1 MKLISFLFLFAYTQ
15 ISFAHDPGLSSAEV
29 VLDKKSVDISITFAL
44 QDTESFAPMDKDGD
58 AEVSAEERETSKSEV
73 AALIAKELEVTLN
86 NENVKPFTIENV
98 TFDAQ
103 NNAHILFHY
112 QPAATSLKMRLLFLN
127 KLPDGHKQVVTIKD
141 ATGNNLSEKMLTQQ
155 DNVIELNLAAGESS
169 SMFKDF
175 FVLGI
180 EHILTGYDHLLFLFA
195 LLIVTHRFWSAF
207 GIITFFT
214 IAHSITLAI
223 AGMNLLTIPS
233 PIVEPLIAASIVYVG
248 VENLIVK
255 EPKGRKYL
263 TFAFGLIHGF
273 GFADNAADAGKDAT
287 WYGVN
292 THLTY
297 DIKDN
302 LTAGIRGEW
311 FRDQD
316 GVRVFAPAR
325 TAGALVGS
333 SYYAVTAGVNWK
345 PMNLKWL
352 NLRPNVRYDWADGS
366 RPFGN
371 TKQDQFLFSTDFS
384 VNF

>member
-1 MKLISFLFLFAYTQ
+1 MKIISLLFLLFYTQ

-29 VLDKKSVDISITFAL
+29 VLNEKGVDVSITFAL

-58 AEVSAEERETSKSEV
+58 AEVIASERESSKPEV

-86 NENVKPFTIENV
+86 NQTVKPSAIENV

-103 NNAHILFHY
+103 NNAHLLFHY
-112 QPAATSLKMRLLFLN
+112 QPAATSLKMQLLFLN

-141 ATGNNLSEKMLTQQ
+141 ATGKNLSEKMLTQQ

-169 SMFKDF
+169 SLFKDF

-195 LLIVTHRFWSAF
+195 LLIVTHRFWLAF

-223 AGMNLLTIPS
+223 AGMNLVTIPS
-233 PIVEPLIAASIVYVG
+233 TIVEPLIAASIIYVG
-248 VENLIVK
+248 AENLIRK

-273 GFADNAADAGKDAT
+273 GFAAVLQEMNIT
-287 WYGVN
+287 S
-292 THLTY
+292 
-297 DIKDN
+297 IES
-302 LTAGIRGEW
+302 GI
-311 FRDQD
+311 
-316 GVRVFAPAR
+316 
-325 TAGALVGS
+325 LV
-333 SYYAVTAGVNWK
+333 
-345 PMNLKWL
+345 P
-352 NLRPNVRYDWADGS
+352 
-366 RPFGN
+366 
-371 TKQDQFLFSTDFS
+371 LFSFNLGVETGQLIVTSISLPLIWWLHTKPIVEKYFVPVCS
-384 VNF
+384 IIVCLAGGFWLIERTLL

>member
-1 MKLISFLFLFAYTQ
+1 MKLTTLLLLLFFTQ

-29 VLDKKSVDISITFAL
+29 VLNEKGVDVAITFAL

-58 AEVSAEERETSKSEV
+58 AEVSAEEREISKPEV

-86 NENVKPFTIENV
+86 NQNVKPFAIENV

-103 NNAHILFHY
+103 NNAHLLFHY
-112 QPAATSLKMRLLFLN
+112 QPAANSLKMQLLFLN

-141 ATGNNLSEKMLTQQ
+141 ATGKNLSEKMLTQQ
-155 DNVIELNLAAGESS
+155 DNSIELNLTKSEST

-233 PIVEPLIAASIVYVG
+233 TIVEPLIAASIVYVG

-273 GFADNAADAGKDAT
+273 GFAAVLQEMNITSIESGILVPLFSFNL
-287 WYGVN
+287 GVE
-292 THLTY
+292 T
-297 DIKDN
+297 
-302 LTAGIRGEW
+302 G
-311 FRDQD
+311 Q
-316 GVRVFAPAR
+316 
-325 TAGALVGS
+325 LV
-333 SYYAVTAGVNWK
+333 VTAISLPIIWWLHIK
-345 PMNLKWL
+345 PLIEKYFVPVCSTIVCLAGGYWL
-352 NLRPNVRYDWADGS
+352 IERTL
-366 RPFGN
+366 
-371 TKQDQFLFSTDFS
+371 L
-384 VNF
+384 

>member
-1 MKLISFLFLFAYTQ
+1 MKIISLLFLLFYTQ

-29 VLDKKSVDISITFAL
+29 VLNEKSVDVSITFAL

-58 AEVSAEERETSKSEV
+58 AEVIASERESSKPEV

-86 NENVKPFTIENV
+86 NQTVKPSAIENV

-103 NNAHILFHY
+103 NNAHLLFHY
-112 QPAATSLKMRLLFLN
+112 QPAATSLKMQLLFLN

-141 ATGNNLSEKMLTQQ
+141 ATGKNLSEKMLTQQ

-169 SMFKDF
+169 SLFKDF

-195 LLIVTHRFWSAF
+195 LLIVTHRFWLAF

-223 AGMNLLTIPS
+223 AGMNLVTIPS
-233 PIVEPLIAASIVYVG
+233 TIVEPLIAASIIYVG
-248 VENLIVK
+248 AENLIRK

-273 GFADNAADAGKDAT
+273 GFAAVLQEMNIT
-287 WYGVN
+287 S
-292 THLTY
+292 
-297 DIKDN
+297 IES
-302 LTAGIRGEW
+302 GI
-311 FRDQD
+311 
-316 GVRVFAPAR
+316 
-325 TAGALVGS
+325 LV
-333 SYYAVTAGVNWK
+333 
-345 PMNLKWL
+345 P
-352 NLRPNVRYDWADGS
+352 
-366 RPFGN
+366 
-371 TKQDQFLFSTDFS
+371 LFSFNLGVETGQLIVTSISLPLIWWLHTKPIVEKYFVPVCS
-384 VNF
+384 IIVCLAGGFWLIERTLL

>member
-1 MKLISFLFLFAYTQ
+1 MKLISLLFLLFYAQ

-29 VLDKKSVDISITFAL
+29 VLNEKGVDISITFAL
-44 QDTESFAPMDKDGD
+44 QDTESFTPIDKDAD
-58 AEVSAEERETSKSEV
+58 AEVTASEREASKPEV

-86 NENVKPFTIENV
+86 NQNVKPFEIANV

-103 NNAHILFHY
+103 NNAHLLFHY
-112 QPAATSLKMRLLFLN
+112 QLAATSLKMQLLFLN

-141 ATGNNLSEKMLTQQ
+141 SEGKNVSEKMLTQQ
-155 DNVIELNLAAGESS
+155 DNVIELNLAAGEST

-175 FVLGI
+175 FVLGV

-233 PIVEPLIAASIVYVG
+233 TIVEPLIAASIIYVG
-248 VENLIVK
+248 AENLIRK

-273 GFADNAADAGKDAT
+273 GFAAVLQEMNIT
-287 WYGVN
+287 SIE
-292 THLTY
+292 T
-297 DIKDN
+297 
-302 LTAGIRGEW
+302 GI
-311 FRDQD
+311 
-316 GVRVFAPAR
+316 
-325 TAGALVGS
+325 LV
-333 SYYAVTAGVNWK
+333 
-345 PMNLKWL
+345 P
-352 NLRPNVRYDWADGS
+352 
-366 RPFGN
+366 
-371 TKQDQFLFSTDFS
+371 LFSFNLGVETGQLIVTSISLPIIWWLHTKPLVEKYFVPVCS
-384 VNF
+384 IIVCIAGTIWLLQRTILQ

>member
-1 MKLISFLFLFAYTQ
+1 MKLISFLFLFTYAQ

-29 VLDKKSVDISITFAL
+29 VLNEKGVDISITFAL
-44 QDTESFAPMDKDGD
+44 QDTESFAPMDNDGD
-58 AEVSAEERETSKSEV
+58 AQVSAEEREASKPEV

-86 NENVKPFTIENV
+86 EQNVKPFAIENV

-112 QPAATSLKMRLLFLN
+112 QPAATNLKMQLLFLN

-141 ATGNNLSEKMLTQQ
+141 ATGKNLSEKMLTQQ

-233 PIVEPLIAASIVYVG
+233 TIVEPLIAASIVYVG
-248 VENLIVK
+248 IENLIVK

-273 GFADNAADAGKDAT
+273 GFAAVLQEMNITSIETGILVPLFSFNL
-287 WYGVN
+287 GVE
-292 THLTY
+292 TGQLM
-297 DIKDN
+297 
-302 LTAGIRGEW
+302 
-311 FRDQD
+311 
-316 GVRVFAPAR
+316 
-325 TAGALVGS
+325 
-333 SYYAVTAGVNWK
+333 VTAISLPIIWWLHTK
-345 PMNLKWL
+345 PLIEKYFVPVSSVVVCLAGGFWL
-352 NLRPNVRYDWADGS
+352 IERTL
-366 RPFGN
+366 
-371 TKQDQFLFSTDFS
+371 L
-384 VNF
+384 

>member
-1 MKLISFLFLFAYTQ
+1 MKLISFLFLFFFTQ
-15 ISFAHDPGLSSAEV
+15 ISFAHDPGLSSADV
-29 VLDKKSVDISITFAL
+29 VLNEKGVDISITFAL

-58 AEVSAEERETSKSEV
+58 AEVSAEEREISKPEV
-73 AALIAKELEVTLN
+73 AALIAKELDVTIN
-86 NENVKPFTIENV
+86 NQNIKPFVIENV

-103 NNAHILFHY
+103 NNAHLLFHY
-112 QPAATSLKMRLLFLN
+112 QPAATSLKLQLLFLN

-141 ATGNNLSEKMLTQQ
+141 ATGKNLSEKMLNQQ
-155 DNVIELNLAAGESS
+155 DNSIELNLAKSQSS

-223 AGMNLLTIPS
+223 AGMNLITIPS
-233 PIVEPLIAASIVYVG
+233 TIVEPLIAASIVYVG

-273 GFADNAADAGKDAT
+273 GFAAVLQEMNITSIESGILVPLFSFNL
-287 WYGVN
+287 GVE
-292 THLTY
+292 T
-297 DIKDN
+297 
-302 LTAGIRGEW
+302 G
-311 FRDQD
+311 Q
-316 GVRVFAPAR
+316 
-325 TAGALVGS
+325 LV
-333 SYYAVTAGVNWK
+333 VTAISLPIIWWLHTK
-345 PMNLKWL
+345 PLVEKYFVPVCSTIVCLAGGYWL
-352 NLRPNVRYDWADGS
+352 IERTL
-366 RPFGN
+366 
-371 TKQDQFLFSTDFS
+371 L
-384 VNF
+384 

>member
-1 MKLISFLFLFAYTQ
+1 MKLISFLFLLAYAQ

-29 VLDKKSVDISITFAL
+29 VLNDKGVDISITFAL
-44 QDTESFAPMDKDGD
+44 QDTESFAPMDNDGD
-58 AEVSAEERETSKSEV
+58 AEVSAEEREASKPEV

-86 NENVKPFTIENV
+86 EQNVKPFAIENV

-112 QPAATSLKMRLLFLN
+112 QPAATNLKMQLLFLN

-141 ATGNNLSEKMLTQQ
+141 ATGKNLSEKMLTQQ

-233 PIVEPLIAASIVYVG
+233 TIVEPLIAASIVYVG
-248 VENLIVK
+248 IENLIVK

-273 GFADNAADAGKDAT
+273 GFAAVLQEMNITSIETGILVPLFSFNL
-287 WYGVN
+287 GVE
-292 THLTY
+292 TGQLM
-297 DIKDN
+297 
-302 LTAGIRGEW
+302 
-311 FRDQD
+311 
-316 GVRVFAPAR
+316 
-325 TAGALVGS
+325 
-333 SYYAVTAGVNWK
+333 VTAISLPIIWWLHTK
-345 PMNLKWL
+345 PLIEKYFVPVSSVVVCLAGGFWL
-352 NLRPNVRYDWADGS
+352 IERTL
-366 RPFGN
+366 
-371 TKQDQFLFSTDFS
+371 L
-384 VNF
+384 

>member
-1 MKLISFLFLFAYTQ
+1 MKLISLLFLLVYAQVT
-15 ISFAHDPGLSSAEV
+15 FAHDPGLSSAEV
-29 VLDKKSVDISITFAL
+29 VLNEKGVDISITFAL

-58 AEVSAEERETSKSEV
+58 AEVSNEEREASKPEV

-86 NENVKPFTIENV
+86 NQNVKPFEIENV

-103 NNAHILFHY
+103 NNAHLLFHY
-112 QPAATSLKMRLLFLN
+112 QPTATSLKMQLSFLN
-127 KLPDGHKQVVTIKD
+127 KLADGHKQVVTIKD
-141 ATGNNLSEKMLTQQ
+141 SAGKNLNEKMLTQQ

-233 PIVEPLIAASIVYVG
+233 TIVEPLIAASIVYVG

-273 GFADNAADAGKDAT
+273 GFAAVLQEMNIT
-287 WYGVN
+287 S
-292 THLTY
+292 
-297 DIKDN
+297 IES
-302 LTAGIRGEW
+302 GI
-311 FRDQD
+311 
-316 GVRVFAPAR
+316 
-325 TAGALVGS
+325 LV
-333 SYYAVTAGVNWK
+333 
-345 PMNLKWL
+345 P
-352 NLRPNVRYDWADGS
+352 
-366 RPFGN
+366 
-371 TKQDQFLFSTDFS
+371 LFSFNLGVESGQLIVTSLALPIIWWLHTKALIEKYFVPVCS
-384 VNF
+384 TIVCLAGGFWLIERTIL

>member
-1 MKLISFLFLFAYTQ
+1 MKLISFLFLLAYAQ

-29 VLDKKSVDISITFAL
+29 VLNDKGVDISITFAL
-44 QDTESFAPMDKDGD
+44 QDTESFAPMDNDGD
-58 AEVSAEERETSKSEV
+58 AEVSAEEREASKPEV

-86 NENVKPFTIENV
+86 EQNVKPFAIENV

-112 QPAATSLKMRLLFLN
+112 QPAATNLKMQLLFLN

-141 ATGNNLSEKMLTQQ
+141 ATGKNLSEKMLTQQ
-155 DNVIELNLAAGESS
+155 DNVIELNLATGESS

-233 PIVEPLIAASIVYVG
+233 TIVEPLIAASIVYVG
-248 VENLIVK
+248 IENLIVK

-273 GFADNAADAGKDAT
+273 GFAAVLQEMNITSIETGILVPLFSFNL
-287 WYGVN
+287 GVE
-292 THLTY
+292 TGQLM
-297 DIKDN
+297 
-302 LTAGIRGEW
+302 
-311 FRDQD
+311 
-316 GVRVFAPAR
+316 
-325 TAGALVGS
+325 
-333 SYYAVTAGVNWK
+333 VTAISLPIIWWLHTK
-345 PMNLKWL
+345 PLIEKYFVPVSSVVVCLAGGFWL
-352 NLRPNVRYDWADGS
+352 IERTL
-366 RPFGN
+366 
-371 TKQDQFLFSTDFS
+371 L
-384 VNF
+384 

>member
-1 MKLISFLFLFAYTQ
+1 MKFTTLLLLLFFTQ

-29 VLDKKSVDISITFAL
+29 VLNDKGVDISITFAL

-58 AEVSAEERETSKSEV
+58 ADVSQEEREASKPEV

-86 NENVKPFTIENV
+86 QQNVKPFAIENV

-103 NNAHILFHY
+103 NNAHLLFHY
-112 QPAATSLKMRLLFLN
+112 EPAATSLKMQLFFLN
-127 KLPDGHKQVVTIKD
+127 KLPDGHKQVVTIKKSD
-141 ATGNNLSEKMLTQQ
+141 GQLLSEKMLTQQ

-214 IAHSITLAI
+214 IAHSITLAL
-223 AGMNLLTIPS
+223 AGMNLVTIPS
-233 PIVEPLIAASIVYVG
+233 TIVEPLIAASIVYVG
-248 VENLIVK
+248 IENLIVK

-273 GFADNAADAGKDAT
+273 GFAAVLQEMNITSIETGILVPLFSFNL
-287 WYGVN
+287 GVE
-292 THLTY
+292 TGQL
-297 DIKDN
+297 I
-302 LTAGIRGEW
+302 
-311 FRDQD
+311 
-316 GVRVFAPAR
+316 
-325 TAGALVGS
+325 
-333 SYYAVTAGVNWK
+333 VTAISLPIIWWLHTK
-345 PMNLKWL
+345 PLIEKYFVPVCSTIVCLAGGFWL
-352 NLRPNVRYDWADGS
+352 IERTL
-366 RPFGN
+366 
-371 TKQDQFLFSTDFS
+371 L
-384 VNF
+384 